1 MTAHLKIDMVS
12 DVACPWCA
20 VGLFALQTALAEL
33 KDEVTA
39 DLHFL
44 PFELNPTMDPEGEDA
59 IAYLGKKYGASPEQ
73 QARTRDMIAA
83 RGAEVG
89 FTFAPQGRGRI
100 YNTFDAHRLI
110 AWAGTL
116 GGQAQHRLKVALLEA
131 YQGRAERINDPE
143 VLLHA
148 VEAAGLSR
156 EDAQAVLQG
165 DAYTQEVR
173 EAEQWAQ
180 QVGIQSVPAFIIN
193 DRYLISG
200 GQPADV
206 FVKSLRE
213 IAADHA
219 TP

>member
-20 VGLFALQTALAEL
+20 VGLFALQTALGEL
-33 KDEVTA
+33 KEDVSAE
-39 DLHFL
+39 LHFL
-44 PFELNPTMDPEGEDA
+44 PFELNPTMAPEGEDA

-73 QARTRDMIAA
+73 QARTREMIAA

-116 GGQAQHRLKVALLEA
+116 AGDAQHRLKVALLEA
-131 YQGRAERINDPE
+131 YQGRAEPINDPD
-143 VLLHA
+143 VLLQA
-148 VEAAGLSR
+148 VVAAGLPR
-156 EDAQAVLQG
+156 EEA
-165 DAYTQEVR
+165 QEVLHSEAFTDEVR
-173 EAEQWAQ
+173 QAEQWAQ
-180 QVGIQSVPAFIIN
+180 QVGIQSVPTFIIN